1 MRIPVILDDSWAAAP
16 PPEWVSVVAESDDTD
31 EVPRVAR
38 RRAAA
43 RTRVVDGAIAAL
55 MTSGI
60 S

>member
-1 MRIPVILDDSWAAAP
+1 MRIPVILDDSWASAP
-16 PPEWVSVVAESDDTD
+16 PHEWVSVVAESDDTD

-38 RRAAA
+38 RRAVA